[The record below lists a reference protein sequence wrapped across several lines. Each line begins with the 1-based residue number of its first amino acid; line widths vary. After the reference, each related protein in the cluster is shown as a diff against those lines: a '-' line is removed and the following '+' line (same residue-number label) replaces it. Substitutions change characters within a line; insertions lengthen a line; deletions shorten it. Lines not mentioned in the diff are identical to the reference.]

1 MNAEQLTEVVSALH
15 HLSLVQSGQLAAQK
29 TIIDALIAAIGVSLP
44 PIADQLSSHIDGLAP
59 FARSSLE
66 PESISSFESGLAAVR
81 ENIRI
86 LTGG

>member
-1 MNAEQLTEVVSALH
+1 MNAEELTEVVSALH
-15 HLSLVQSGQLAAQK
+15 HLSLAQSGQLAAQK
-29 TIIDALIAAIGVSLP
+29 TIIDALVASIGLSLP
-44 PIADQLSSHIDGLAP
+44 SIADQLSSHIDGLAP

-66 PESISSFESGLAAVR
+66 PESISSFENGLASVK